1 LGRNLYYSTGEN
13 DMTKE
18 QEKMFF
24 DSFKALAKKDEEVAK
39 RMHEH
44 YLVAEKEVMELRK
57 KWLEKKFSKRN

>member
-1 LGRNLYYSTGEN
+1 
-13 DMTKE
+13 MTKE